1 MANPTRGDR
10 FTIRSNQITYYSDFM
25 TNFNKNPV
33 TGFLAK
39 ITNEQAIEQSLQSLL
54 LTQRTE
60 RFMQPYVGSKLYA
73 LLFEPN
79 DLTTN
84 MAIQQEITT
93 TIQNCEPRVTV
104 VNVQVQNSTNGLQQD
119 DNSIYVTINYTINAI
134 PDKQFSLDLTLSRI
148 R

>member
-10 FTIRSNQITYYSDFM
+10 FTIRSNQITYYSDFL

-39 ITNEQAIEQSLQSLL
+39 ITNEESIEQSLRSLL